1 MGFDRT
7 PFDTPR
13 AERLSRTATAMTS
26 FDRTIRLLSLLPL
39 RLLAPV
45 FPPLQSRFSLKGEG
59 RQAGTGIEGSVP
71 ILRAP
76 LGVPTI
82 RARAPADL
90 FFGFGYAIA
99 QDRLWQMDL
108 YRRVAGG
115 RLAEILGDRP
125 LPVKPG

>member
-1 MGFDRT
+1 
-7 PFDTPR
+7 
-13 AERLSRTATAMTS
+13 MTS

-45 FPPLQSRFSLKGEG
+45 SPALQSRLALRRHG
-59 RQAGTGIEGSVP
+59 RQAVTGIEGSVT
-71 ILRAP
+71 ILRDP

-108 YRRVAGG
+108 FRRVAGG

-125 LPVKPG
+125 LPVKPGVRFDP